1 MFDFNKTPLLPPGT
15 NILVHSK
22 PTQRKSWE
30 FHGQQGWYVAPAPH
44 HYRCV
49 TCYIP
54 SKHREIVSDTIK
66 IIPNYVPI
74 PQTNIDEYIKEKLLT
89 IFKLLQQQKPSISP
103 IEYPHSQSA
112 LLKTAEILH
121 NNNPQMTIIQPKSM
135 EHQIRTSEGV
145 KTSSNIAR
153 KRRKN
158 NKIPPMSNEEFEKL
172 LRSIKNKDDSSTSFF
187 EGKSDSENKF
197 NLLASKTT

>member
-121 NNNPQMTIIQPKSM
+121 NNNPQITISQPKSM

-145 KTSSNIAR
+145 KTSSNMR
-153 KRRKN
+153 KRD
-158 NKIPPMSNEEFEKL
+158 IKL
-172 LRSIKNKDDSSTSFF
+172 IKSLQCPIKNLNDYYVQ
-187 EGKSDSENKF
+187 
-197 NLLASKTT
+197 